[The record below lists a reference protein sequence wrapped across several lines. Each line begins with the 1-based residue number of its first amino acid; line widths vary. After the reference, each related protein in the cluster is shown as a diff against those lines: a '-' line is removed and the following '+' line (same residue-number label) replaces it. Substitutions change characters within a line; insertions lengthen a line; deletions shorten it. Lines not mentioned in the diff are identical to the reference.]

1 MRSPFRRSMERRP
14 GSHFRSAMRL
24 VGAVVVVLFGAGFTV
39 AFYLIRNEIDWTHR
53 VWIGLLLLPGV
64 LYVAWI
70 EIFGLKRYVRGM
82 SALVDSASRIATG
95 DLSQPVP
102 TTKGSLT
109 AELGDALENMRRQ
122 IGEQH
127 EEIMTLNSTLEDQ
140 VRQRTLAL
148 EILSAVA
155 MGLNQSLDVSV
166 ILHNALEALLSLFGG
181 QTAAVFLTDAAR
193 TKLTLAAHIG
203 LPEEHV
209 LLLEQ
214 GLIGEGLV
222 GRAVTGERTTVWQSA
237 EAAPPGVE
245 GLGGEWLARGSRV
258 KGLQS
263 VAFVTMKSKGRVLG
277 ALVVGTRN
285 HRQVT
290 DEEQGILYAVASE
303 IGTAVDHA
311 QLHAR
316 VKELASR
323 DSVTGLFNHGEF
335 FRLLR
340 REVVRA
346 TSLHRKLSVLMLDVD
361 EFKRFNDTYGHLSG
375 DAALRDL
382 GRELRAAIRERD
394 QAARYG
400 GEEFAVIAPDTDAE
414 QGLEMARRIR
424 DRISALGQLLAL
436 PTVSIGAATFPDDGA
451 TAEDLVHAADERL
464 YRAKESGR
472 NRVVGAG

>member
-1 MRSPFRRSMERRP
+1 
-14 GSHFRSAMRL
+14 MRL
-24 VGAVVVVLFGAGFTV
+24 VGIVVVALFGAGFAI
-39 AFYLIRNEIDWTHR
+39 AFYLIRSEVDWTHR
-53 VWIGLLLLPGV
+53 VWIGLLLLPGI
-64 LYVAWI
+64 LYVSWI

-82 SALVDSASRIATG
+82 SALVDSARCIATG
-95 DLSQPVP
+95 DLTQPVP
-102 TTKGSLT
+102 IIKGSLT
-109 AELGDALENMRRQ
+109 TELGDAIENMRRQ
-122 IGEQH
+122 LGEQH
-127 EEIMTLNSTLEDQ
+127 EEIMTLNTTLEDQ
-140 VRQRTLAL
+140 VRQRTVAL

-181 QTAAVFLTDAAR
+181 QTAAVYLTDSAR
-193 TKLTLAAHIG
+193 TKLTLAAHVG
-203 LPEEHV
+203 LAEES
-209 LLLEQ
+209 LSMLEQ
-214 GLIGEGLV
+214 GLISEGLV
-222 GRAVTGERTTVWQSA
+222 GRSVTGERTTVWQA
-237 EAAPPGVE
+237 DEIAPPGE
-245 GLGGEWLARGSRV
+245 GLAGEWLARGSRV
-258 KGLQS
+258 KGLHS
-263 VAFVTMKSKGRVLG
+263 VAFVTIKSKGRVLG
-277 ALVVGTRN
+277 ALVIGTRSY
-285 HRQVT
+285 RQFT
-290 DEEQGILYAVASE
+290 DEEQAVLFAAASE

-323 DSVTGLFNHGEF
+323 DSITGLFNHGEF

-346 TSLHRKLSVLMLDVD
+346 GSLHRKLSVLMLDVD

-424 DRISALGQLLAL
+424 DRIATLGQLLAL
-436 PTVSIGAATFPDDGA
+436 PTVSIGVATFPEDGT

-464 YRAKESGR
+464 YQAKESGR